1 MTSEEGEK
9 EKKDEWGGRRVEKDS
24 QCTAYNLQGFFI
36 ILWNKKKEKKRLDC
50 LDLSPYI
57 PLSHIFFSN
66 LPVMNQNCKGAIVSV
81 GGQIP
86 NNLALPLYRNGV
98 KVLGTN
104 PKMID
109 CAENRSVFSA
119 ICDELDIKQP
129 EWRGVSSIVSVWLWL
144 ISMSVCDHQ
153 YVGCDLSTCLMVIIS
168 M

>member
-1 MTSEEGEK
+1 
-9 EKKDEWGGRRVEKDS
+9 
-24 QCTAYNLQGFFI
+24 
-36 ILWNKKKEKKRLDC
+36 
-50 LDLSPYI
+50 
-57 PLSHIFFSN
+57 
-66 LPVMNQNCKGAIVSV
+66 MNQNCKGAIVSV

-129 EWRGVSSIVSVWLWL
+129 EWRGVTSIVSVWLWL
-144 ISMSVCDHQ
+144 ISMSVCL
-153 YVGCDLSTCLMVIIS
+153 DLDVFRQLPQFRQSQNWGIFLQKT
-168 M
+168 